1 MNKKDFDKLVAFSY
15 TGGYLFKPENQ
26 NAFDLCDQL
35 GIGEQVLFEPK
46 TPRDIKFH
54 QCYFVLIN
62 FIWGYL
68 PAKFQ
73 ETVPKYKFYHF
84 IKHLKGEYEVVF
96 QFKDGTKM
104 VEYES
109 ISFGRM
115 SQETFENYIRE
126 QLPWIYENIIG
137 EFYEGETYNGIIET
151 IEKEFEKFLSK
162 L

>member
-1 MNKKDFDKLVAFSY
+1 MKKDSFDKLIDFSY
-15 TGGYLFKPENQ
+15 TGGFLFKPENQ
-26 NAFDLCDQL
+26 SAFDLCDQL
-35 GIGEQVLFEPK
+35 GIGEHVLFELK

-68 PAKFQ
+68 PVKFQ
-73 ETVPKYKFYHF
+73 ESVPKYKFYHF
-84 IKHLKGEYEVVF
+84 LKHLKGEYEVVF
-96 QFKDGTKM
+96 EFKDGTKM

-109 ISFGRM
+109 IAFGRM

-126 QLPWIYENIIG
+126 QLPWIYENVIG
-137 EFYEGETYNGIIET
+137 KFYKDEIYDGIIDT
-151 IEKEFEKFLSK
+151 IEKEFKKFLSK

>member
-1 MNKKDFDKLVAFSY
+1 MKKSDFDKLIELSY
-15 TGGYLFKPENQ
+15 TGGHLFAPVNQ
-26 NAFDLCDQL
+26 PAFDLCDQL
-35 GIGEQVLFEPK
+35 GIGETVLFSLK

-68 PAKFQ
+68 PVKFQ
-73 ETVPKYKFYHF
+73 ESVPQNKFYHF
-84 IKHLKGEYEVVF
+84 LKHLKGEYEVIF
-96 QFKDGTKM
+96 EFKDGTKM

-115 SQETFENYIRE
+115 SQKSFENYIRE
-126 QLPWIYENIIG
+126 QLPWIYENVIG
-137 EFYEGETYNGIIET
+137 LFYKDEIYTGIIDT
-151 IEKEFEKFLSK
+151 IEKEFEKFLAK